1 MAVPSDG
8 FEQVPTPN
16 AIISAGEKGQPKPVT
31 SSVISKPQ
39 QPVPVPVPVPQVTTT
54 PSTVPV
60 PPPNRPT
67 RCVWN
72 CFFVIIGFL
81 CLVYYKI
88 RDMYKS

>member
-8 FEQVPTPN
+8 FEPVARPN

-31 SSVISKPQ
+31 STVVSKPQ
-39 QPVPVPVPVPQVTTT
+39 PVPVPQVTTT
-54 PSTVPV
+54 PSAVPVPV

>member
-1 MAVPSDG
+1 MGVPSDG
-8 FEQVPTPN
+8 FEHVATP
-16 AIISAGEKGQPKPVT
+16 IISAGEKGPVT
-31 SSVISKPQ
+31 SSVITKPQ
-39 QPVPVPVPVPQVTTT
+39 PVPVPQVTTT
-54 PSTVPV
+54 PSAVPV
-60 PPPNRPT
+60 PQVTTPPNRPT